1 MNSKETLF
9 NIKPVMEGILQ
20 HMKRHTGKIKGDTI
34 VTKKVINILIVP
46 TIKIE
51 EMRTR
56 TMKSPSPV
64 KK

>member
-1 MNSKETLF
+1 
-9 NIKPVMEGILQ
+9 
-20 HMKRHTGKIKGDTI
+20 MKRHTGKIKGDTI